1 MQLHIDGLF
10 ARCFSCGS
18 DDFALLRPNP
28 GNQNDLLACARCCTE
43 VSYEE
48 LLSQIGPTAVTN
60 KRAGMEARCS
70 WQSD

>member
-10 ARCFSCGS
+10 ATCFSCGS

-48 LLSQIGPTAVTN
+48 LLSQIGRTAVTS
-60 KRAGMEARCS
+60 KKAGMEARRPV
-70 WQSD
+70 QSG